1 MKVCYSSSIC
11 KGYKMQKEVSKT
23 TNGVKISF
31 LGEVK
36 KANIVSM
43 VQNCQSG
50 GCECMSD
57 ATKEKIKGIQISG
70 EDGDVNLT
78 LSGDINKEE
87 IEEALAKSTL
97 INNQCC

>member
-1 MKVCYSSSIC
+1 
-11 KGYKMQKEVSKT
+11 MQKEVSKT

-57 ATKEKIKGIQISG
+57 TTKEKIKGIQISG

>member
-1 MKVCYSSSIC
+1 MQRKVDTI
-11 KGYKMQKEVSKT
+11 KD
-23 TNGVKISF
+23 GVKISF

-57 ATKEKIKGIQISG
+57 ATKQKIKDIQISG
-70 EDGDVNLT
+70 EDGNVNLT
-78 LSGDINKEE
+78 LSGDILKEE
-87 IEEALAKSTL
+87 IEEALAKSKV
-97 INNQCC
+97 IDNQCC